1 MFMKK
6 KEKTFNVNKGGSF
19 DNNAG
24 CYWMHQNVAD
34 DPGVWM
40 LSRRAVCVRVAWR
53 AGWRQRYGARSNWI
67 CQKRPPVNV
76 VPLLGKA
83 AANDLLYD
91 RWLYLLRCCCC
102 RCWQVTETMQEVG
115 VEVAAGNRFK
125 IFIFILHQLIKKW
138 ARS

>member
-1 MFMKK
+1 MEASVTMLAATVFMLR
-6 KEKTFNVNKGGSF
+6 
-19 DNNAG
+19 
-24 CYWMHQNVAD
+24 MHQNVAD

-40 LSRRAVCVRVAWR
+40 LSRRALCVRVARR

-67 CQKRPPVNV
+67 CQKRPLVNV

-102 RCWQVTETMQEVG
+102 CCWQVTETMQEVVSKWLLETG
-115 VEVAAGNRFK
+115 LRFLFLFY
-125 IFIFILHQLIKKW
+125 I
-138 ARS
+138 S

>member
-1 MFMKK
+1 MEALITMLATTVFMLP
-6 KEKTFNVNKGGSF
+6 
-19 DNNAG
+19 
-24 CYWMHQNVAD
+24 MHQNVAD

-40 LSRRAVCVRVAWR
+40 LSRRALCVRVAQR
-53 AGWRQRYGARSNWI
+53 AGRRQRYGARSNWI

-102 RCWQVTETMQEVG
+102 RCWQVTETMQEV
-115 VEVAAGNRFK
+115 VAAGNRFK
-125 IFIFILHQLIKKW
+125 TFIFILHQLIKKW

>member
-1 MFMKK
+1 MEASITMLAATVFMLR
-6 KEKTFNVNKGGSF
+6 
-19 DNNAG
+19 
-24 CYWMHQNVAD
+24 MRRHVAD

-40 LSRRAVCVRVAWR
+40 LSRKALFVRVAWR

-102 RCWQVTETMQEVG
+102 RCWQVTETMQEVAWKWLLETG
-115 VEVAAGNRFK
+115 LRFLFLFHISRLKAGPEADSVLIVWNR
-125 IFIFILHQLIKKW
+125 
-138 ARS
+138 